1 LVVTLALL
9 GLGSPAQAESEQ
21 SRRPALVAETPS
33 DSSPSAAAT
42 TTGFRFVDIVGS
54 EGIVLKANVIE
65 PTSAGRHPA
74 IVLPSSWGLND
85 LEYLAQ
91 AQRLAEGGY
100 TVLSYTPRGWWTS
113 GGTIDTAG
121 PKDMADASKVVDWV
135 IANTT
140 ADPAKI
146 GMAGVSYGAG
156 IGLLASAWDARI
168 KVVAAMSGWSDLVAS
183 LFGGDTRRL
192 QSSALL
198 AGAAQLLGHPSDELN
213 AILADFY
220 AYRNVEGIKEFARI
234 RSAATYLSA
243 INANRPAI
251 LMANAY
257 GDSIFPPDQLSDFFT
272 ALSVPKRLEFSP
284 GDHAIPELT
293 GLAGLPN
300 HVWTSVRRWFDRY
313 LMGLANGIDAEPPV
327 VLRSMTGGP
336 VESYASW
343 AATTNSVRRHG
354 LGPVSFWTGTGEL
367 GGSPATG
374 WGRSAEID
382 PDTVAYGGVILLSN
396 GLQALTGITPTA
408 WIPAVNR
415 INAGVW
421 IADDDAALRIR
432 GSAQA
437 HLRIRPERVKGTL
450 VVYLYDMDWAG
461 NGRLIT
467 HAPIS
472 WAGGAGVARDL
483 DLRLPAVSWDV
494 PSGHK
499 LALVIDGFDGLY
511 LDDNGPFDTVTF
523 LGPSWLDV
531 PIR

>member
-1 LVVTLALL
+1 MRRTVPLLMVVALVLFGLAA
-9 GLGSPAQAESEQ
+9 PAQA
-21 SRRPALVAETPS
+21 A
-33 DSSPSAAAT
+33 
-42 TTGFRFVDIVGS
+42 TTGFRFVDIVAA
-54 EGIVLKANVIE
+54 EGVVLKANVVE

-74 IVLPSSWGLND
+74 IVFPSSWVLND

-91 AQRLAEGGY
+91 AQSLAEGGY
-100 TVLSYTPRGWWTS
+100 TVLSYTPRGWWAS
-113 GGTIDTAG
+113 GGRIDTAG
-121 PKDMADASKVVDWV
+121 PNDMADVSKVVDWV
-135 IANTT
+135 VANTT

-156 IGLLASAWDARI
+156 IGLLASAMDSRV
-168 KVVAAMSGWSDLVAS
+168 KVVAALSGWSDLVAS
-183 LFGGDTRRL
+183 LYGGDTRRL

-198 AGAAQLLGHPSDELN
+198 GAAAQLFGHPSEELSS
-213 AILADFY
+213 ILDDFY
-220 AYRNVEGIKEFARI
+220 AYRNIEGIKSFARI

-251 LMANAY
+251 LMANGY

-272 ALSVPKRLEFSP
+272 ALTVPKRMEFAP

-293 GLAGLPN
+293 GLAGLDN
-300 HVWTSVRRWFDRY
+300 HVWSSVRRWFDRY
-313 LMGLANGIDAEPPV
+313 LMNLPNGIDTEPPV

-336 VESYASW
+336 VESFAGW
-343 AATTNSVRRHG
+343 AATAGTTQRLG
-354 LGPVSFWTGTGEL
+354 LGEVSFWTGTGEL

-374 WGRSAEID
+374 LSRGAEID
-382 PDTVAYGGVILLSN
+382 PDTVAYGGVVLLSN

-421 IADDDAALRIR
+421 VAGSDSALKIR
-432 GSAQA
+432 GAARA
-437 HLRIRPERVKGTL
+437 HLRIRPERDRGTL

-461 NGRLIT
+461 NGRLVT

-494 PSGHK
+494 PEGHR
-499 LALVIDGFDGLY
+499 LALVIDGHDGLY
-511 LDDNGPFDTVTF
+511 LDDNEIFASVTF
-523 LGPSWLDV
+523 LGPSFLDV
-531 PIR
+531 PLR